1 LIASYHKKSM
11 VGESISR
18 INQSERFFWFPIREK
33 ALRIQCMSKSEKKII
48 ECLNRIFQAEMAG
61 IVRYLHYSFM
71 IMGHNRI
78 PIQKWFRDQAS
89 ESTAH
94 AVAVGE
100 LITSYGGHPPVLAAK
115 MEESNKH
122 GVDQILNESL
132 TFEEETL
139 KLYKDLVQIAV
150 DSEDI
155 ALEEFARGQVMS
167 ETNHIFEVK
176 KMLRKN

>member
-1 LIASYHKKSM
+1 MSKNNHKK
-11 VGESISR
+11 I
-18 INQSERFFWFPIREK
+18 
-33 ALRIQCMSKSEKKII
+33 LDCLSK
-48 ECLNRIFQAEMAG
+48 IFQAEMAG

-94 AVAVGE
+94 TIAIGE
-100 LITSYGGHPPVLAAK
+100 WITSYGGHPPVLAAK

-132 TFEEETL
+132 VFEEESL
-139 KLYKDLVQIAV
+139 RLYRELVKIAAES
-150 DSEDI
+150 DDI
-155 ALEEFARGQVMS
+155 ALEEFARGQIME
-167 ETNHIFEVK
+167 ETQHVFEVQ
-176 KMLRKN
+176 KMLRKS

>member
-1 LIASYHKKSM
+1 
-11 VGESISR
+11 
-18 INQSERFFWFPIREK
+18 
-33 ALRIQCMSKSEKKII
+33 MSKNNKKVID
-48 ECLNRIFQAEMAG
+48 CLSKIFQAEMAG

-94 AVAVGE
+94 TVAVGE
-100 LITSYGGHPPVLAAK
+100 LITAYGGHPPVLADK
-115 MEESNKH
+115 MHESNKH
-122 GVDQILNESL
+122 GVDQILKESL

-139 KLYKDLVQIAV
+139 ALYKVLVNLAV
-150 DSEDI
+150 ETNDI
-155 ALEEFARGQVMS
+155 ALEEFARGQVLE

-176 KMLRKN
+176 KMLIKPSK